1 MAISIAYRMQL
12 HSASDLDQICLKARN
27 SKDGC
32 TFQPNIFAPF
42 GGTFNAKP
50 IIQIALRKLHVNG
63 ATKVKLYSYIRF
75 TLKLYD
81 YIGIGKYLGVSKFFR

>member
-1 MAISIAYRMQL
+1 MFTPTPKP
-12 HSASDLDQICLKARN
+12 H
-27 SKDGC
+27 
-32 TFQPNIFAPF
+32 F
-42 GGTFNAKP
+42 GGPFNAKP

-81 YIGIGKYLGVSKFFR
+81 YIGIGKYLGCRNFSARGRQAAAGPLNVNLGPPII

>member
-1 MAISIAYRMQL
+1 MFTPTPKP
-12 HSASDLDQICLKARN
+12 H
-27 SKDGC
+27 
-32 TFQPNIFAPF
+32 F
-42 GGTFNAKP
+42 GGPFNAKP

-81 YIGIGKYLGVSKFFR
+81 YIGIGKYLGLCQNISARGRPGAQGLLCEFGTPYYLGIYWS